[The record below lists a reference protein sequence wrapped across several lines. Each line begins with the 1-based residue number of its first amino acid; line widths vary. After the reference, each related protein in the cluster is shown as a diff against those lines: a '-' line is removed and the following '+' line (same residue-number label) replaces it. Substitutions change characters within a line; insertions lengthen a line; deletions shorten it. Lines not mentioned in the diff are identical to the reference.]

1 MVMTAS
7 PTATTG
13 ADAGRMKP
21 ETSWPTPRPTAAAS
35 RPASAA
41 SRRRGPRPPGAAG
54 GRAPAGAAGT
64 CSVVVTPGV
73 RSSRAIGFSRG
84 RSVTS
89 APLPAQPPRARE
101 GVPLVGGFERR
112 EAPAGEDEEELDHAQ
127 GVEKPRRRP
136 PPAGEAEQPAQDPE
150 AADHPQDDA
159 GPV

>member
-84 RSVTS
+84 PTVTS
-89 APLPAQPPRARE
+89 ASLPGQPQPAPVA
-101 GVPLVGGFERR
+101 VPLVGRLEGQE
-112 EAPAGEDEEELDHAQ
+112 
-127 GVEKPRRRP
+127 
-136 PPAGEAEQPAQDPE
+136 
-150 AADHPQDDA
+150 DDA
-159 GPV
+159 GQGGEGLERGQGVQE